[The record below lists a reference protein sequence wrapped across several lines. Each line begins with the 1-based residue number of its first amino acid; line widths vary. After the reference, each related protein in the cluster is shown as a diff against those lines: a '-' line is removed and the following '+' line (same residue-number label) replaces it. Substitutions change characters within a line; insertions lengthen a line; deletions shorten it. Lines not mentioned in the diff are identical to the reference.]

1 MLLYKEAIKMLTI
14 VKKKEK
20 EKKAEL
26 MFLFNIGLS
35 PLISKQAFWIS
46 RTDFLFPFV
55 NMVNSSRGGILL
67 QFDSP

>member
-35 PLISKQAFWIS
+35 CLISKQTFLDFKNGFFIS
-46 RTDFLFPFV
+46 ICQD
-55 NMVNSSRGGILL
+55 GKLL
-67 QFDSP
+67 KRRDIIAI